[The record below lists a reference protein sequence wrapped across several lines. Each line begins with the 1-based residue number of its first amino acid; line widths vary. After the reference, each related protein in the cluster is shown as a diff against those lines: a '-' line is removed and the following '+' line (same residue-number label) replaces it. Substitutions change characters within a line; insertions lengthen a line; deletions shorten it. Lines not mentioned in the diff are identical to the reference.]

1 MANDTTIRIS
11 AIDATTEAFRSIQGN
26 IGRLQNSIKGIAG
39 PLSAAFSVGAIASFS
54 KQLIDAADRLS
65 DLATVTGISASEL
78 SKFGNAAQ
86 LNGSSTEQFEQAIVK
101 FSNSIGEAA
110 AGSTAQVEAFKALGI
125 SIQDAN
131 GNIKPTI
138 DLFKEVADRFSQTAD
153 GAGKVA
159 VAQDLLGK
167 SGSSLIP
174 VLNQGAAALE
184 RYEATFSE
192 DFIQASADF
201 NDNLDKLTINFQRLA
216 ATNLTPFLQAVNEL
230 LNPASVSAAD
240 QLKNKIAELQG
251 ILNASVGTSFLEK
264 LLGKDLGSGKIRA
277 EIERLQELLREIN
290 RADAAIASRTP
301 TVKPAIKMAKKGQDE
316 VADFQTFSEAAG
328 IRIFEMD
335 YKALSK
341 EVGDFVTFQEAV
353 NEKVKEFDYQNFIK
367 EQEELNK
374 VVEMS
379 KITMK
384 DFGERSV
391 LSIEDALM
399 DLVQGTKTA
408 KEAFG
413 DMAKSI
419 IADLL
424 RMYIRAQITIPIF
437 NALFGGQPTSSGGG
451 GVGVGVGTRPP
462 GFQAIGGSV
471 QAGNSYVVGERGPEL
486 FVPARSGSIVPNDQ
500 MGGGS
505 VVIQQTINVTTG
517 VQQTVRTEIA
527 ALLPQISEAA
537 KAAVLDA
544 KKRGGSFSAAFA

>member
-26 IGRLQNSIKGIAG
+26 IGRLQNSIKGVAG
-39 PLSAAFSVGAIASFS
+39 PLAAAFSVAAISAFTKS
-54 KQLIDAADRLS
+54 LIDAANELQDVSDRTGVAAEKLS
-65 DLATVTGISASEL
+65 AL
-78 SKFGNAAQ
+78 GNAAT
-86 LNGSSTEQFEQAIVK
+86 LNGSSQEELNNAISKLSKSIAEASTGAGAQA
-101 FSNSIGEAA
+101 
-110 AGSTAQVEAFKALGI
+110 EAFKALGI
-125 SIQDAN
+125 SVKDAN
-131 GNIKPTI
+131 GNIRPTTDI
-138 DLFKEVADRFSQTAD
+138 LNDVSNAFARAED
-153 GAGKVA
+153 GAVKVKI
-159 VAQDLLGK
+159 AQDLLGR
-167 SGSSLIP
+167 SGTNLIP
-174 VLNQGAAALE
+174 LLNQGATAINSYA
-184 RYEATFSE
+184 ATFDDE
-192 DFIQASADF
+192 FIRQSAEF
-201 NDNLDKLTINFQRLA
+201 NDNLDKLIIRFKTLA
-216 ATNLTPFLQAVNEL
+216 ATIAGPVVAALNKVFEFFEEGGEDKKTGKFIEGTDLLTNRLKGLKGEL
-230 LNPASVSAAD
+230 NKFSANDVA
-240 QLKNKIAELQG
+240 
-251 ILNASVGTSFLEK
+251 
-264 LLGKDLGSGKIRA
+264 LLGQVTGGLAPKTKLK
-277 EIERLQELLREIN
+277 L
-290 RADAAIASRTP
+290 P
-301 TVKPAIKMAKKGQDE
+301 TKANEE

-335 YKALSK
+335 YKALSQ

-424 RMYIRAQITIPIF
+424 RMYIRAQITVPIF
-437 NALFGGQPTSSGGG
+437 NALFGTQAPAPIVTATGVPTG
-451 GVGVGVGTRPP
+451 R
-462 GFQAIGGSV
+462 AIGGPV
-471 QAGNSYVVGERGPEL
+471 QAGTPYMVGERGPEL